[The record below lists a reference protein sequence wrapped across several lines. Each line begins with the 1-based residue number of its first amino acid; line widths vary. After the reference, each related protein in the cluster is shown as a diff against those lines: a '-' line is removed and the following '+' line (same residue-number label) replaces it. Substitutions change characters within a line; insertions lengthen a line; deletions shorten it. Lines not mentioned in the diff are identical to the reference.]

1 MKIQNYTSRDFY
13 LSAYLLAV
21 GSELESYQK
30 DTTGKT
36 TFVFRSTPELNK
48 QIQKF
53 YALEAMINPV
63 TYGNALRNLKSMI
76 YAEQNTN
83 KDKYYVE
90 QYRNRK

>member
-1 MKIQNYTSRDFY
+1 MIINKYTSRDFY

-21 GSELESYQK
+21 GNELETYEK
-30 DTTGKT
+30 DNTGKT
-36 TFVFRSTPELNK
+36 IFVFRSTPELIK
-48 QIQKF
+48 EIQRF

-90 QYRNRK
+90 QYRNTK